1 MFKKIVK
8 KLQQITNKIFNIASS
23 PCENANQNSR
33 KEILIHIGFPKT
45 GSTALQFTLRNN
57 FEHLKQNGVLFLD
70 EGYELGGYLAKNSPL
85 SEVDL
90 LNLKNKW
97 NSEVTN
103 NNSQRI
109 VLSSEGFYG
118 SFYEPWLNSIDVA
131 SDVAKIFEGNN
142 LKIIAVLRSLPEKY
156 ESLYQQYIKEGR
168 SESFGKFKEMYNPF
182 KFDFFEIL
190 KPFIDCF
197 GSSNIYLFN
206 YSKMITDDVGFTNKF
221 FERLNIPVTFTK
233 TETIYNPSLTKEGL
247 ELARLV
253 NPILSDDKKNLFRNF
268 LQQAFPKQ
276 DREAIMLFERYEY
289 DELKA
294 FYDCSIAKLKN
305 VGCVFL
311 N

>member
-8 KLQQITNKIFNIASS
+8 KLQQITKKIFNIASS

-118 SFYEPWLNSIDVA
+118 SFMNH
-131 SDVAKIFEGNN
+131 G
-142 LKIIAVLRSLPEKY
+142 
-156 ESLYQQYIKEGR
+156 
-168 SESFGKFKEMYNPF
+168 
-182 KFDFFEIL
+182 
-190 KPFIDCF
+190 
-197 GSSNIYLFN
+197 
-206 YSKMITDDVGFTNKF
+206 
-221 FERLNIPVTFTK
+221 
-233 TETIYNPSLTKEGL
+233 
-247 ELARLV
+247 
-253 NPILSDDKKNLFRNF
+253 
-268 LQQAFPKQ
+268 
-276 DREAIMLFERYEY
+276 
-289 DELKA
+289 
-294 FYDCSIAKLKN
+294 
-305 VGCVFL
+305 
-311 N
+311 